1 MSGPHPS
8 PGVAGRAGGTGGVR
22 HALDVRGGGGGDG
35 TGGDGGGSGGGS
47 GGGGGNPAL
56 RARLRLDAAL
66 ATAVLTGFVRDAV
79 ETSGSTGVVVGLSG
93 GVDSSLAAALA
104 ARALGRERVHGLLLP
119 YRTSSAE
126 SATDARTVAEQ
137 LGIGH
142 RLIDISPMVD
152 AYFTV
157 EPEADAGRRGN
168 KMARERMTILYDQ
181 AKKLGC
187 LVLGTSNKTEIL
199 LGYSTVFGDNASSL
213 NPLGD
218 LYKQQVW
225 QLAEHLALP
234 PGVVAKRPSA
244 DLWPGQT
251 DEGDF
256 GFSYPIADEVLYLL
270 FDRGLRPEEVV
281 ERGYDEAVV
290 GRIVELEQ
298 RFRFKRRLMLIA
310 RLSGS
315 AINLDQEIP
324 RD

>member
-1 MSGPHPS
+1 MIRREQ
-8 PGVAGRAGGTGGVR
+8 VAGRL
-22 HALDVRGGGGGDG
+22 AL
-35 TGGDGGGSGGGS
+35 
-47 GGGGGNPAL
+47 NAP
-56 RARLRLDAAL
+56 L
-66 ATAVLTGFVRDAV
+66 AVAVLTDFIRDAV
-79 ETSGSTGVVVGLSG
+79 ATSATEGVVVGLSG
-93 GVDSSLAAALA
+93 GVDSALAAALA
-104 ARALGRERVHGLLLP
+104 ARALGPSRVHSFVLP
-119 YRTSSAE
+119 YRASNPE
-126 SATDARTVAEQ
+126 SARDACLVAKQ

-152 AYFTV
+152 PYFAL
-157 EPEADAGRRGN
+157 EIPGEGEDDRRRRGN
-168 KMARERMTILYDQ
+168 KLARERMTILFDQ

-225 QLAEHLALP
+225 RLAEHLALP
-234 PGVVAKRPSA
+234 RQVVAKQPSA

-251 DEGDF
+251 DEEELGMT
-256 GFSYPIADEVLYLL
+256 YEVADEVLYLL
-270 FDRGLRPEEVV
+270 FDLGLRPAEVV
-281 ERGYDEAVV
+281 ERGYGEEAVR
-290 GRIVELEQ
+290 RIVRLEQ
-298 RFRFKRRLMLIA
+298 ANRYKRRLMLIA